1 MVLQLCMQVLRRH
14 YSHQAD
20 IWSCGVILYIL
31 LSGVPPFWGESEQQ
45 IFDSILKGNLD
56 FQSDPWPQISA
67 EAKDCVKQMLQQVC
81 HACSNNPEMCA
92 HQRCLYPLSASGSAT
107 VTELA

>member
-1 MVLQLCMQVLRRH
+1 MCLNFARRDVSVPQVLRRH

-45 IFDSILKGNLD
+45 IFDCILKGNLD
-56 FQSDPWPQISA
+56 FQSDPWPQIST
-67 EAKDCVKQMLQQVC
+67 EAKDCVRQMLTQVSC
-81 HACSNNPEMCA
+81 CCIRRRYSIPAGYNRHDG
-92 HQRCLYPLSASGSAT
+92 RCKA
-107 VTELA
+107 

>member
-1 MVLQLCMQVLRRH
+1 MNQPVVASPCDALQVLRRH

-56 FQSDPWPQISA
+56 FQSEPWPQISS
-67 EAKDCVKQMLQQVC
+67 EAKDCVKQMLQQVSC
-81 HACSNNPEMCA
+81 CACCNPLLHAEHSW
-92 HQRCLYPLSASGSAT
+92 T
-107 VTELA
+107 FT